1 MAKLVKN
8 LPAMW
13 ETWVRSLG
21 WEDPLEKGK
30 AAHSSILA
38 ENSMDCIVYGVAK
51 SRTWLSDF
59 HTLTMNLNLTN
70 SNKTISS
77 HTLHIRHNNS
87 FLSVTYIYYDIKMD
101 YLVFTHQ
108 RDICIFLC
116 RFIHRGPGLY
126 NESSTFLEMWNIRI
140 IMLFKAI
147 TTAFICPNMR

>member
-1 MAKLVKN
+1 MAQLVKN

-13 ETWVRSLG
+13 EAWVRSPG
-21 WEDPLEKGK
+21 WEEPLEKGK
-30 AAHSSILA
+30 AAHSSILT
-38 ENSMDCIVYGVAK
+38 ENSMDCIVRGFTK
-51 SRTWLSDF
+51 SRTRLSDF
-59 HTLTMNLNLTN
+59 HTLTMNLTN

-116 RFIHRGPGLY
+116 LFIHIGPGLY
-126 NESSTFLEMWNIRI
+126 NESSTFLKTWNIRI
-140 IMLFKAI
+140 IMLFKVI